1 MENGVLRIDLPLR
14 TICCALV
21 FCATSSVGLAQDRAG
36 WRAQLE
42 ALTVFQGDTD
52 LSKGGSFSS
61 SRTFVRGS
69 SIYSFDNDTSVGVSA
84 SFGLFDYDFGD
95 AAQRPWD
102 DIQDIRLSI
111 PTRFRASET
120 ATVFLSPQVRWD
132 YESGAD
138 RSDSTTY
145 GIFGGVA
152 WTISDSL
159 TIGPAFGAYSQL
171 EESGADVFPAILVDW
186 DITKRWNLNTGAGL
200 GATGGPGLTLGYKLS
215 DTSQLSLSARSE
227 SVRFRLDDKGLAPDG
242 VGEDESIPVVISYQY
257 NPNPGLSLS
266 AFVGA
271 EFDGRLRLDDASGN
285 QISSQSY
292 DTAPLGGL
300 AVRFRF

>member
-1 MENGVLRIDLPLR
+1 MRTGPVMNMFLCAACFGATFSVAVAQERTGLR
-14 TICCALV
+14 TQV
-21 FCATSSVGLAQDRAG
+21 DG
-36 WRAQLE
+36 
-42 ALTVFQGDTD
+42 LTVFQGDTD
-52 LSKGGSFSS
+52 LSKGGSFSA
-61 SRTFVRGS
+61 SRTFLRGT
-69 SIYSFDNDTSVGVSA
+69 SIYALENDASVGVSA
-84 SFGLFDYDFGD
+84 SFGVFDYDFGD
-95 AAQRPWD
+95 ATQRPWD

-145 GIFGGVA
+145 GLFAGVA
-152 WTISDSL
+152 WKISDSL

-186 DITKRWNLNTGAGL
+186 DITDRWNLNTGAGL

-215 DTSQLSLSARSE
+215 DTSRIALSARSE

-271 EFDGRLRLDDASGN
+271 EFDGQLKLDDASGN
-285 QISSQSY
+285 QISRQSY